1 MLMDLKSSPTAL
13 MGQRERLAAAYR
25 RRPCLPRHECD
36 TDRSE
41 EKSLMRAAARLI
53 AVLIL
58 AAAGSAIAQE
68 KHLIDPTP
76 PGSLNPEPLPPL
88 QNPDAPSTPA
98 KELFARRP
106 TPFPGPPRS
115 IGGYSDGC
123 LAGATPLPNNGPSW
137 QVMRLSRNRNWG
149 NPHLVRFIER
159 FAKNAKKVGWNG
171 LLVGDMSQPRGGPML
186 SGHTSH
192 QVGLDV
198 DIWFTPM
205 PDHLQSREER
215 EFSSATD
222 VVAPDLLDVDPGVWT
237 HTHTELIRTAAQD
250 PAVTRIFVNAAIK
263 KALCREAGAD
273 RNWLS
278 KVRPWYGHAE
288 HFHVRIGCP
297 ADSSECKPQPP
308 PDPSDGCGHD
318 LDFWFKESTLHPP
331 PPLIPPKPKPSLTL
345 AGLPP
350 HAGRSSKR
358 RDCHRP
364 DAAPCPIKVSATRR
378 PCPRLHQ
385 HWRWYACR
393 NRSGGKS

>member
-1 MLMDLKSSPTAL
+1 
-13 MGQRERLAAAYR
+13 
-25 RRPCLPRHECD
+25 
-36 TDRSE
+36 
-41 EKSLMRAAARLI
+41 MRAAARLL

-58 AAAGSAIAQE
+58 AAPVSAIAQE
-68 KHLIDPTP
+68 KYLIDPTP

-98 KELFARRP
+98 KELFARKP

-123 LAGATPLPNNGPSW
+123 LAGATHLPNNGSSW
-137 QVMRLSRNRNWG
+137 QLMRPSRNRNWG

-159 FAKNAKKVGWNG
+159 FGKSAKKVGWPG

-205 PDHLQSREER
+205 PDRVLSREER

-222 VVAPDLLDVDPGVWT
+222 VVASDLLDVDPEVWT
-237 HTHTELIRTAAQD
+237 HAHTELIRTAARD

-273 RNWLS
+273 REWLF

-288 HFHVRIGCP
+288 HFHVRIACP
-297 ADSSECKPQPP
+297 ADSAECRPQPP
-308 PDPSDGCGHD
+308 PDSSDGCGHE
-318 LDFWFKESTLHPP
+318 LDFWFKESTLHPL
-331 PPLIPPKPKPSLTL
+331 PPLIPPKPEPAPTL
-345 AGLPP
+345 SGLPP
-350 HAGRSSKR
+350 ACQQIVK
-358 RDCHRP
+358 
-364 DAAPCPIKVSATRR
+364 AP
-378 PCPRLHQ
+378 
-385 HWRWYACR
+385 
-393 NRSGGKS
+393 